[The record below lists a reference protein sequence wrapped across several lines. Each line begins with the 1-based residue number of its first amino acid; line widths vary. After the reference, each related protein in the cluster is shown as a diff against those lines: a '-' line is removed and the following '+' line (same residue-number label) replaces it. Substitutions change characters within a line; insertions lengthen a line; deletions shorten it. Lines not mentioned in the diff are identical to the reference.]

1 MSDFS
6 DTIVYVDEAGN
17 HGLDAA
23 DPTFPVFVL
32 AFCVFRKS
40 SYITQTVPALQSF
53 KFCYFGHDGVVFH
66 EREIRK
72 KVGPFS
78 ILTNQEVKAAF
89 MKGLGQ
95 IMEQQPYEVIASIID
110 KEALRSRYTEPDNP
124 YHLAMGFCL
133 ERLYK
138 LLERDQSLIK
148 TTHVI
153 FEARGKRE
161 DEELEL
167 EFRRV
172 CDGQNFYRKKMP
184 FEIVMANKQV
194 NSTGLQIA
202 DLLARPIGLSVIRP
216 KQANHTYGIIEKKFY
231 RSPQGRLDGF
241 GRKVFP

>member
-1 MSDFS
+1 
-6 DTIVYVDEAGN
+6 
-17 HGLDAA
+17 
-23 DPTFPVFVL
+23 
-32 AFCVFRKS
+32 
-40 SYITQTVPALQSF
+40 
-53 KFCYFGHDGVVFH
+53 
-66 EREIRK
+66 
-72 KVGPFS
+72 
-78 ILTNQEVKAAF
+78 
-89 MKGLGQ
+89 MKGLGE
-95 IMEQQPYEVIASIID
+95 IMEQQPFEVIASIID

-124 YHLAMGFCL
+124 YHLAVGFCL

-138 LLERDQSLIK
+138 LLERDHSLDK

-167 EFRRV
+167 EFRRF
-172 CDGQNFYRKKMP
+172 CDGQNFNKKKMP

-216 KQANHTYGIIEKKFY
+216 EQANHTYGIIEKKFY
-231 RSPQGRLDGF
+231 RSPQGKLEGF